1 MAVSQTG
8 AGYARTTANATT
20 IRLSHVFARIL
31 WRAARRANPA
41 LAARGLRKTRAIRAV
56 RLIGPISM
64 KYLLDTNTCIR
75 YLNGLSPEV
84 FKGLDH
90 TPETDVCVCSV
101 VKFEPR
107 YGALRSDFVEKTLAQ
122 QDKFLSRYLS
132 LLFDDSAQAAA
143 SKIRADL
150 TKAGTPIGPYD
161 LLIAAIALTNDL
173 ILVTHNTREFNRVT
187 GLKIEDWEKHESSS

>member
-1 MAVSQTG
+1 
-8 AGYARTTANATT
+8 
-20 IRLSHVFARIL
+20 
-31 WRAARRANPA
+31 
-41 LAARGLRKTRAIRAV
+41 
-56 RLIGPISM
+56 M

-84 FKGLDH
+84 FKGLDD

-132 LLFDDSAQAAA
+132 LPFDDSAQAAA
-143 SKIRADL
+143 AKIRADL

-173 ILVTHNTREFNRVT
+173 ILVTHNTSEFNRVT